1 MMGWEDGF
9 VVKNICVSADQNSVL
24 FSQVSCLQ
32 STAALDPEDLI
43 PSSGL
48 WSNCF
53 HVHIHVKN
61 VKYKKSKATI
71 TSNVL
76 YII

>member
-1 MMGWEDGF
+1 MGWEDGF

-24 FSQVSCLQ
+24 FTQVSCLQ

-48 WSNCF
+48 RSNCF
-53 HVHIHVKN
+53 HVHIHMKN